1 MALSYRIYNNHH
13 SDIPILSTKRIAL
26 LLLTGAFLTAGFYV
40 HTTNFRVQSGADE
53 LDEIADLHM
62 ALAEMAEGDSHVFM
76 FVDRL
81 SDSCAG
87 GARVRAA
94 QRLVDTEDMQAT
106 VLTRVDYTEAEIA
119 AFKDIIDVDVPIKPA
134 SALDISDVEAG
145 RSILIEE
152 QSVVYDSRIADG
164 SEEAAL

>member
-1 MALSYRIYNNHH
+1 MS
-13 SDIPILSTKRIAL
+13 ILSTKRSAL
-26 LLLTGAFLTAGFYV
+26 LLLTGLFLAAGFYA
-40 HTTNFRVQSGADE
+40 HATNFRVQSGAGE
-53 LDEIADLHM
+53 LDDIADLHT
-62 ALAEMAEGDSHVFM
+62 ALARAAEGDSHVFM

-94 QRLVDTEDMQAT
+94 QRLIETEDMHAT
-106 VLTRVDYTEAEIA
+106 VLTRIDYTEAEIA
-119 AFKDIIDVDVPIKPA
+119 SFKDIIDVDVPIESA
-134 SALDISDVEAG
+134 SALGISDVEAG
-145 RSILIEE
+145 RCILIEE